1 MAKLEDGEFELVLG
15 NKQLLSVFFIVAV
28 LFAVFFAMGYIA
40 GRNATPADLRAQTPS
55 PATASTPAPPG
66 AAAPKPNTDLSA
78 PPTSS
83 FDTSA
88 IARSAGPEP
97 AGGQAERT
105 SAVVSEPTRPAQPTV
120 TPRKE
125 PEAAK
130 PAPTPVVTSTPVQ
143 PAPAAGASSAMAEPQ
158 AGQVYLQVAA
168 IRKADAEYMAGTV
181 LKGKLNLP
189 ALVAP
194 VPGQDL
200 YRVLV
205 GPCNSK
211 AEQAR
216 MQNALQDAGFKPIV
230 RKF

>member
-55 PATASTPAPPG
+55 PAAGSTPAPAG
-66 AAAPKPNTDLSA
+66 ADAPKPNIDLSA
-78 PPTSS
+78 PPTTS
-83 FDTSA
+83 FDPSTMA
-88 IARSAGPEP
+88 KSAGPEP
-97 AGGQAERT
+97 VGGQAERT
-105 SAVVSEPTRPAQPTV
+105 AAVVSEPTPPAQPAA

-130 PAPTPVVTSTPVQ
+130 PAPPVVTSTPVQ
-143 PAPAAGASSAMAEPQ
+143 PPPAAAASSAIAQPQ

-211 AEQAR
+211 PEQAR
-216 MQNALQDAGFKPIV
+216 MQAALQDAGFKPIV